1 MGKVE
6 KLSVLV
12 VLFIA
17 VVVVAMNLMSEP
29 DSALA
34 GGGSPLD
41 EARARASE
49 REVPET
55 GLSQAERD
63 EAELRRTRS
72 QAAARPDLALN
83 SSVDPGAVSAP
94 EASGASALEGVLR
107 DRSGLRPSAVS
118 DLMIYDWKEGDSWAS
133 LAQRIYGDARYESV
147 LRSANDNLVAPA
159 PGTSLLVPVYD
170 MSAQLAHQ
178 PPAGT
183 TAQPNVQPTAPA
195 VQPAP
200 TNASPSAGSAPA
212 AGSGKVHVVAKGDSL
227 SSISRAYYGTEAR
240 WKEIAQANTGVLR
253 DPNRLKL
260 GMKLRIP

>member
-29 DSALA
+29 DPALA

-41 EARARASE
+41 EARARAGE
-49 REVPET
+49 RAVPEM
-55 GLSQAERD
+55 GLSEAQR
-63 EAELRRTRS
+63 EAELRRDR
-72 QAAARPDLALN
+72 QQDAVRPDLALS
-83 SSVDPGAVSAP
+83 SSVELDAQTAP
-94 EASGASALEGVLR
+94 TVAPALEGVLR

-118 DLMIYDWKEGDSWAS
+118 DLMIYDWKQGDSWAS

-147 LRSANDNLVAPA
+147 LRSANDNLAEPA

-178 PPAGT
+178 PPA
-183 TAQPNVQPTAPA
+183 QPA
-195 VQPAP
+195 VQPNPQANAQPAAP
-200 TNASPSAGSAPA
+200 VLANAAPATPA
-212 AGSGKVHVVAKGDSL
+212 AGSGKVHTVAKGDSL
-227 SSISRAYYGTEAR
+227 SSISRAYYGTESR